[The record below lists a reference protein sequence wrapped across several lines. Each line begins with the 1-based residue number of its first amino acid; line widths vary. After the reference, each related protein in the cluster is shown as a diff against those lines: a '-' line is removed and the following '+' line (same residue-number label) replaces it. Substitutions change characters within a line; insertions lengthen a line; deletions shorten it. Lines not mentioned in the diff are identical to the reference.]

1 MRENKPALIDPFGR
15 RMEYV
20 RLSGTDRGNLPLY
33 LQPAEAKPLHVHD
46 WRLGCL

>member
-1 MRENKPALIDPFGR
+1 MRENKPALIDPFGQ

-20 RLSGTDRGNLPLY
+20 RLPVTDRGNLPLH
-33 LQPAEAKPLHVHD
+33 LQPAEAKTLHVHD